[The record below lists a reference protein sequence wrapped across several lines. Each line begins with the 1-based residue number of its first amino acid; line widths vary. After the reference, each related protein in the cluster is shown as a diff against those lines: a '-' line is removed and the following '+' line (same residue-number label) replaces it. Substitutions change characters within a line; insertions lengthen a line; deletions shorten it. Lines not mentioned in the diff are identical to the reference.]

1 MVLQSLGRAITPNRI
16 KRTAMAFLC
25 ACLAVMASLKLV
37 KRLSLKLHLTP
48 LSLVNPVLTLHLS
61 CCLSVPVSQISI
73 RPILQMD
80 SLRLHVFPLM
90 DKVTSL
96 DVSPS
101 SLRIIWGFKI
111 KVLVQTKLLC
121 LAATFYMK
129 ARLLVPWTLAEPTTL
144 H

>member
-1 MVLQSLGRAITPNRI
+1 MVLQSPGRAITPNRI
-16 KRTAMAFLC
+16 KQTAMAFLC
-25 ACLAVMASLKLV
+25 ACLAVMTSLKLV

-48 LSLVNPVLTLHLS
+48 LSLVNPVSTLHLS

-80 SLRLHVFPLM
+80 SSKLHVSLLM
-90 DKVTSL
+90 GKATSL

-101 SLRIIWGFKI
+101 SLRIIWEFKT
-111 KVLVQTKLLC
+111 KVLVQMKLLC
-121 LAATFYMK
+121 LAATFCMK
-129 ARLLVPWTLAEPTTL
+129 ARLLVPWTLAEPMIQ